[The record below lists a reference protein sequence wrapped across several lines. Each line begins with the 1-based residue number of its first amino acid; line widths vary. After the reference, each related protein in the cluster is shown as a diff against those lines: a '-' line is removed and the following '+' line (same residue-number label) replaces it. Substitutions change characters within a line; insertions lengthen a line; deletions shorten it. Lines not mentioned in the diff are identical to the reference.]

1 VISLHDHHK
10 DGPRFVDS
18 VPDAVAACRRYFMAG
33 GRLPCTIEH
42 DGLIYTITLRYG
54 WNLEKL
60 P

>member
-1 VISLHDHHK
+1 MITLHDHHK
-10 DGPRFVDS
+10 DGPSFFDS
-18 VPDAVAACRRYFMAG
+18 V
-33 GRLPCTIEH
+33 PCTIEH